1 MKKIVFASNNDGK
14 IKEIKEILKDFDAEI
29 LTMKEA
35 GADIEIEENGTT
47 FEENAL
53 IKARAVMQI
62 TGEITM
68 ADDSGLEIDY
78 LNGEPGVYSARYMGH
93 DTSYDIKNNAIIE
106 RMKNVSGNDRSARF
120 VCAIAAVFPDGKE
133 FVEKGTMEGVIGEKP
148 MGENGFGYD
157 PILFLPQYN
166 KSSAQLTSEEKNRIS
181 HRGEAINKMKAAI
194 EKYI

>member
-106 RMKNVSGNDRSARF
+106 RMKNVSGNNRSARF

>member
-14 IKEIKEILKDFDAEI
+14 IEEIREILKDFDAQI

-93 DTSYDIKNNAIIE
+93 DTPYDIKNNAIIQ
-106 RMKNVSGNDRSARF
+106 RMKNASGNERSARF

-166 KSSAQLTSEEKNRIS
+166 KSSAQLTPEEKNRIS
-181 HRGEAINKMKAAI
+181 HRGEALSKMKAAI

>member
-53 IKARAVMQI
+53 IKAKAVMQI

>member
-14 IKEIKEILKDFDAEI
+14 IKEIREILKDFDAEI

-93 DTSYDIKNNAIIE
+93 DTPYDIKNNAIIE